1 MSSNCFDIKSKP
13 IIGESRKGLSMNEP
27 LLDQKIKQDAT
38 RIKNTVVNKIEDG
51 IDTVSKDLN
60 QSTTNGKGWINSGMA
75 QVSNEFEKAKGNHFK
90 KVADATTKFL
100 KNVGNGLSRFFGK
113 AADVTKK
120 LPGDVGG
127 KVSEYPW
134 VAIPVILMTGFL
146 LRGFLLP
153 GRNHRR

>member
-1 MSSNCFDIKSKP
+1 MSFNWSDIKSDP

-27 LLDQKIKQDAT
+27 LLDQKIKQDVT
-38 RIKNTVVNKIEDG
+38 RVKNTVVDQIEDG

-60 QSTTNGKGWINSGMA
+60 HSTTNGKGWINSGMA
-75 QVSNEFEKAKGNHFK
+75 QVSNEFEKAKGDHIK
-90 KVADATTKFL
+90 KVAHATTKFL
-100 KNVGNGLSRFFGK
+100 KNVGNDLSRFFGK
-113 AADVTKK
+113 TAEVAKK

-127 KVSEYPW
+127 KVAEYPW
-134 VAIPVILMTGFL
+134 VAIPIILMTGFL